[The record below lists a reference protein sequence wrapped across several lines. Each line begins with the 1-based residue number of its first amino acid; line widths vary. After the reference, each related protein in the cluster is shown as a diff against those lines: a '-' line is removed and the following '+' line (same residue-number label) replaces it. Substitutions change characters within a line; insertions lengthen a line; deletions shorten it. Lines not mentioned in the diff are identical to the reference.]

1 MLTRFTVEG
10 FKSFGRDLSL
20 DLGQINVLIGANGS
34 GKSNI
39 LEALGLLGCAAAGRL
54 NDYELQV
61 RGVRPGLPSLY
72 RSSFAGRRAPAAIK
86 MAVQCAGEPPH
97 EYAVA
102 ITIGRDDD
110 YSPFRITQERVAQGT
125 DFDLI
130 NDLTGRRPRVRT
142 RVNEKTSLIPTDGR
156 RLGQLLPAALAR
168 LPEELRAVLE
178 ASVSPLFYL
187 SLRDYAIYAPST
199 LVLRGLTSDPTLRD
213 PVGIHGGRLAEAV
226 NQLLDVRQ
234 GRFGSLDLEEVL
246 DLLDWVGG
254 VDVADASRTLLPPGT
269 STLRQLIRFTDKRMA
284 KGRNRLSAH
293 DASEGALYILFLLVL
308 ALHPRIPPVFA
319 IDNFD
324 HGLHPRLAQETI
336 RLFCRIML
344 DGPGKK
350 RQALLT
356 THNPLVLDGL
366 DITDDRVRLLAVD
379 RDNNGFTTINR
390 IRIDPDFFLRN
401 KAHAPLSKLWITG
414 RLGGVP
420 DL

>member
-1 MLTRFTVEG
+1 MLTRFTVDG

-20 DLGQINVLIGANGS
+20 ELGRINVLIGANGS

-39 LEALGLLGCAAAGRL
+39 LEALGLLGCAVAGRL

-86 MAVQCAGEPPH
+86 LGVTCAGDPPH
-97 EYAVA
+97 SYAVA

-110 YSPFRITQERVAQGT
+110 YAPLKITQERVAQG
-125 DFDLI
+125 DDLEII
-130 NDLTGRRPRVRT
+130 NELTGRRPRVKT
-142 RVNEKTSLIPTDGR
+142 RVGGKTTTTKADGR
-156 RLGQLLPAALAR
+156 RLGRLLPLALER
-168 LPEELRAVLE
+168 LSAELAAVLQ
-178 ASVSPLFYL
+178 SPVSPLFYL
-187 SLRDYAIYAPST
+187 ALRDYAIYAPST

-284 KGRNRLSAH
+284 QGRNRLSAH
-293 DASEGALYILFLLVL
+293 DASEGALYVLFLLVL
-308 ALHPRIPPVFA
+308 ALHPRIPPVFS

-344 DGPGKK
+344 DYPDGG

-366 DITDDRVRLLAVD
+366 DLTDDRVRLLAVD
-379 RDNNGFTTINR
+379 RDHNGFTTVNR
-390 IRIDPDFFLRN
+390 IQIDPDFMAKNRDHL
-401 KAHAPLSKLWITG
+401 PLSKLWITG
-414 RLGGVP
+414 RLGGMP
-420 DL
+420 NL